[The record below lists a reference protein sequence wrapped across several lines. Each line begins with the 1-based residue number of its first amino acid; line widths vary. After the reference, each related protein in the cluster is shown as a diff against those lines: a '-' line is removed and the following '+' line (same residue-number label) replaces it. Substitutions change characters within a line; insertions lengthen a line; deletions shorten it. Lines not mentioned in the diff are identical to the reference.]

1 MAADP
6 LSVARC
12 ETRPKWRAM
21 TTELRQR
28 TTDNGER
35 TTDLSVI
42 VPIRDEADNVDA
54 LYGELDA
61 VLRPSGLRYE
71 VVFVDDGSGDD
82 SFARLAALQARDAH
96 AVVVKLSRNFGQT
109 AALAAGLA
117 YSTGVDVVLMDGDRQ
132 NDPADIPRLLEQRR
146 AGYDLVAGW
155 RIERQD
161 PWLSRRLPSRL
172 ANWLIGVI
180 TGVRLHDYGCTLKLI
195 RGDLARSLRLYGEMH
210 RFIPALVDD
219 LGGRIVELP
228 VHHRPRVAGVSKY
241 GISRSLRVLLD
252 LVTVKFLSLYSTRP
266 IHVFGVV
273 GLLSTALGLAI
284 TAWLGFERLFLGERL
299 AGRPIVLLGILLTV
313 MGMQFITMG
322 LLGEMLVRTYHES
335 QSKPVYRV
343 DRVLAAGEGA
353 AVSFQPSAISS
364 AETRGNSQA
373 ESR

>member
-1 MAADP
+1 
-6 LSVARC
+6 
-12 ETRPKWRAM
+12 M

-28 TTDNGER
+28 TTDKGER

-54 LYGELDA
+54 LHGELDA